1 MRRVSRKSLKLLSRF
16 RGLVLIAIL
25 VVTSVVVLA
34 ISEVSVL
41 GFNRGGDGLLGL
53 TLGLDL
59 EGGTHL
65 VYEVVPEDGRE
76 PTREDMEGVRNIID
90 KRVNEFGVS
99 EASVQLLGGG
109 VDSVANKVLV
119 QIPGQSGASITLI
132 FGADTVS
139 PETLEAFFHNE
150 LGRPDASVKQNDN
163 GSLTVQLDDIQ
174 SEILDAAGNVVSPD
188 EADAWRDA
196 VIAQYPV
203 ALQIGYILPQVDPP
217 VIGDDTAIDPVP
229 TEDVETL
236 PTLADVEGAFAS
248 VGRSD
253 VDVDEVDGA
262 EGLFSVLMY
271 GLDITSTDED
281 GNPILG
287 EDQRIRNALREI
299 GTIQFT
305 SSQGTLTQWIKGGG
319 VQGAKAVIGS
329 TAQLEFRYRECG
341 DALAPSSDIP
351 WPPDGLSA
359 AEWDSERCTNPAY
372 FTETA
377 TEIDPADLD
386 DAFPEIS
393 GGVIPRPIVT
403 LVFNDKGADAFFE
416 VTDRVS
422 RQGDRLAI
430 YLDNEELVAPGVS
443 DGGISGGRAIIE
455 GGSFTTERVRT
466 IAIQLRSG
474 ALPVEL
480 ELIQER
486 NVDAVLGKD
495 SLQKSLIAGGVG
507 LALILIFM
515 IAYYKVPGLVA
526 AIALVAYTIML
537 LGIFKMIPV
546 TLTLSG
552 AAAVILSL
560 GFAVDANVLIAER
573 TKEEL
578 RSGRSLLAAITAG
591 FDRAWPSI
599 RDGNMSTIIVAIVLF
614 WFGDRFST
622 SVMQGFALTLAI
634 GVLLSMFTA
643 FFASRLLLRLLATTG
658 MGNNPNLFVPVHDQ
672 SDTSDTMAGGNS

>member
-1 MRRVSRKSLKLLSRF
+1 M
-16 RGLVLIAIL
+16 
-25 VVTSVVVLA
+25 A

-41 GFNRGGDGLLGL
+41 GLTRGGDSPLGL

-65 VYEVVPEDGRE
+65 VYSVVPEDGRE

-90 KRVNEFGVS
+90 KRINEFGVS

-109 VDSVANKVLV
+109 VDSVADKVLV
-119 QIPGQSGASITLI
+119 QIPGQTGAAITLN

-139 PETLEAFFHNE
+139 PETMEEFFHND
-150 LGRPDASVKQNDN
+150 LGRSDAEVTQNEN
-163 GSLTVQLDDIQ
+163 GSLVVQLD
-174 SEILDAAGNVVSPD
+174 EIKGEVLDAVGNVVSPN
-188 EADAWRDA
+188 ESDAWREA
-196 VIAQYPV
+196 IIAQYPV
-203 ALQIGYILPQVDPP
+203 ALQVGYILPQIAPP
-217 VIGDDTAIDPVP
+217 VIGDDTAVDAVP
-229 TEDVETL
+229 TEDVVTL
-236 PTLADVEGAFAS
+236 PTLEEVKGAFAS
-248 VGRSD
+248 IGRSD
-253 VDVDEVDGA
+253 ADVAQVDGA
-262 EGLFSVLMY
+262 EGLFSILMY
-271 GLDITSTDED
+271 GLDISSTDED
-281 GNPILG
+281 GNLIQAEDKRIL
-287 EDQRIRNALREI
+287 DALREL
-299 GTIQFT
+299 GDIQFT
-305 SSQGTLTQWIKGGG
+305 SSQGTLTQWTLGGG
-319 VQGAKAVIGS
+319 VQEAKSLIQN
-329 TAQLEFRYRECG
+329 TAQLDFRYRECG
-341 DALAPSSDIP
+341 DVLAPSDDIP
-351 WPPDGLSA
+351 WPPDGLSLD
-359 AEWDSERCTNPAY
+359 EWAIERCSNPAY
-372 FTETA
+372 FSETA
-377 TEIDPADLD
+377 TEINAADLD
-386 DAFPEIS
+386 DAFPS
-393 GGVIPRPIVT
+393 VSQGAIPRPIVT
-403 LVFNDKGADAFFE
+403 LVFNEDGGDAFFKA
-416 VTDRVS
+416 TDRVA
-422 RQGDRLAI
+422 RQNDRLAI
-430 YLDNEELVAPGVS
+430 YLDGVELVAPS
-443 DGGISGGRAIIE
+443 AQAGITGGRAIIE
-455 GGSFTTERVRT
+455 GGDFTSESVRT

-480 ELIQER
+480 ELVQER

-495 SLQKSLIAGGVG
+495 SLQKSLIAGGIG
-507 LALILIFM
+507 LILLLIFM
-515 IAYYKVPGLVA
+515 IAYYKIPGLVA

-643 FFASRLLLRLLATTG
+643 FFASRLLLRLLASTSL
-658 MGNNPNLFVPVHDQ
+658 GNKPNLFVPVRDK
-672 SDTSDTMAGGNS
+672 SDSATGGNS

>member
-1 MRRVSRKSLKLLSRF
+1 MV
-16 RGLVLIAIL
+16 I
-25 VVTSVVVLA
+25 TSVVVLA

-41 GFNRGGDGLLGL
+41 GLTRGGASPLGL

-65 VYEVVPEDGRE
+65 VYQVVPEDGRE

-119 QIPGQSGASITLI
+119 QIPGQTGASITLN

-139 PETLEAFFHNE
+139 AAMLETFFQNE
-150 LGRPDASVKQNDN
+150 LARPDASVRQNEN
-163 GSLTVQLDDIQ
+163 GSLTVQLDEIQ
-174 SEILDAAGNVVSPD
+174 PEVLDAAGNVVTPD
-188 EADAWRDA
+188 EADAWREEI
-196 VIAQYPV
+196 IAQYPV
-203 ALQIGYILPQVDPP
+203 ALQVGYILPQVDPP
-217 VIGDDTAIDPVP
+217 VIGDDTAIDPVS
-229 TEDVETL
+229 TEDIETL
-236 PTLADVEGAFAS
+236 PTLEEVEAAFAS
-248 VGRSD
+248 IGRSD
-253 VDVDEVDGA
+253 ADVDAVESA

-271 GLDITSTDED
+271 GLDVSTTDDD

-287 EDQRIRNALREI
+287 EDQRILGALREL
-299 GTIQFT
+299 GTIQFS
-305 SSQGTLTQWIKGGG
+305 SSQGTLTQWIVGGG
-319 VQGAKAVIGS
+319 VQEAKAVIGS
-329 TAQLEFRYRECG
+329 TAKLEFRYRECG
-341 DALAPSSDIP
+341 DTVAPSSDIP
-351 WPPDGLSA
+351 WPPDGLSVDQ
-359 AEWDSERCTNPAY
+359 WVLERCTNPAY

-386 DAFPEIS
+386 DAFPEVS
-393 GGVIPRPIVT
+393 QGTIPRPIVT
-403 LVFNDKGADAFFE
+403 LVFNDAGADAFFE

-443 DGGISGGRAIIE
+443 NGGISGGRAIIE

-507 LALILIFM
+507 LVLVLIFM

-643 FFASRLLLRLLATTG
+643 FFASRLLLRLFATTG
-658 MGNNPNLFVPVHDQ
+658 LGSNPSLFVPVRDQ
-672 SDTSDTMAGGNS
+672 GDTSDSVAGGNS

>member
-1 MRRVSRKSLKLLSRF
+1 MV
-16 RGLVLIAIL
+16 I
-25 VVTSVVVLA
+25 TSVVVLA

-41 GFNRGGDGLLGL
+41 GFTRGGDSPLGL

-119 QIPGQSGASITLI
+119 QIPGQTGASITLN

-139 PETLEAFFHNE
+139 AAMLETFFQNE
-150 LGRPDASVKQNDN
+150 LARPDASVRQNEN
-163 GSLTVQLDDIQ
+163 GSLTVQLDEIQ
-174 SEILDAAGNVVSPD
+174 PEVLDAAGNVVTPN
-188 EADAWRDA
+188 EADAWREGI
-196 VIAQYPV
+196 IAQYPV
-203 ALQIGYILPQVDPP
+203 ALQVGYILPQVDPP
-217 VIGDDTAIDPVP
+217 VIGDDTAIDPVS
-229 TEDVETL
+229 TEDIETL
-236 PTLADVEGAFAS
+236 PTLEEVEAAFAS
-248 VGRSD
+248 IGRSD
-253 VDVDEVDGA
+253 ADVDAVESA

-271 GLDITSTDED
+271 GLDVSTTDDD

-287 EDQRIRNALREI
+287 EDQRILGALREL
-299 GTIQFT
+299 GTIQFS
-305 SSQGTLTQWIKGGG
+305 SSQGTLTQWIVGGG
-319 VQGAKAVIGS
+319 VQEAKAVIGS
-329 TAQLEFRYRECG
+329 TAKLEFRYRECG
-341 DALAPSSDIP
+341 DTVAPSSDIP
-351 WPPDGLSA
+351 WPPDGLSVDQ
-359 AEWDSERCTNPAY
+359 WVLERCTNPAY

-386 DAFPEIS
+386 DAFPEVS
-393 GGVIPRPIVT
+393 QGTIPRPIVT
-403 LVFNDKGADAFFE
+403 LVFNDAGADAFFE

-443 DGGISGGRAIIE
+443 NGGISGGRAIIE

-507 LALILIFM
+507 LVLVLIFM

-643 FFASRLLLRLLATTG
+643 FFASRLLLRLFATTG
-658 MGNNPNLFVPVHDQ
+658 LGSNPSLFVPVRDQ
-672 SDTSDTMAGGNS
+672 GDTSDSVAGGNS

>member
-1 MRRVSRKSLKLLSRF
+1 MSRF
-16 RGLVLIAIL
+16 RGLILVAIL
-25 VVTSVVVLA
+25 VVISVVVLA

-41 GFNRGGDGLLGL
+41 GFTRGGDSPLGL

-65 VYEVVPEDGRE
+65 VYKVVPEDGRD

-90 KRVNEFGVS
+90 RRVNEFGVS

-109 VDSVANKVLV
+109 VDSVADRVLV
-119 QIPGQSGASITLI
+119 QIPGQTGSAITLN
-132 FGADTVS
+132 FGADTVL

-150 LGRPDASVKQNDN
+150 LGRTDATVKQNEN
-163 GSLTVQLDDIQ
+163 LTLTVQLDDIRT
-174 SEILDAAGNVVSPD
+174 EVVDQEGFVITPS
-188 EADAWRDA
+188 EADEWRDA
-196 VIAQYPV
+196 IIDHSPI
-203 ALQIGYILPQVDPP
+203 ALQVGYILPQVDPP
-217 VIGDDTAIDPVP
+217 IVGEDSGVDVTPIDDA
-229 TEDVETL
+229 ETL
-236 PTLADVEGAFAS
+236 PTLAEVEAAFAS

-253 VDVDEVDGA
+253 ADIDEVTAA
-262 EGLFSVLMY
+262 EGLFSILMY
-271 GLDITSTDED
+271 GLDINSTDDD

-287 EDQRIRNALREI
+287 EDQRIFAALRDI
-299 GTIQFT
+299 GTVQFA
-305 SSQGTLTQWIKGGG
+305 SMQGVLTQWTLGGG
-319 VQGAKAVIGS
+319 VQEAKNVIGT

-341 DALAPSSDIP
+341 DELPASAGIP
-351 WPPDGLSA
+351 WPPNGLTPE
-359 AEWDSERCTNPAY
+359 EWATERCSNPAY
-372 FTETA
+372 FTESA
-377 TEIDPADLD
+377 TEIDAADLD
-386 DAFPEIS
+386 DAFPSVSQGAIAS
-393 GGVIPRPIVT
+393 PIVT
-403 LVFNDKGADAFFE
+403 LVFNDEGGQAFFD
-416 VTDRVS
+416 VTSRVS
-422 RQGDRLAI
+422 ARGDRLAI
-430 YLDNEELVAPGVS
+430 YLDNTELVAPGVS
-443 DGGISGGRAIIE
+443 QGGIAGGRAIIE
-455 GGSFTTERVRT
+455 GGDFTSESVRT

-474 ALPVEL
+474 ALPVGL

-507 LALILIFM
+507 MILLLIFM
-515 IAYYKVPGLVA
+515 IAYYKIPGLVA
-526 AIALVAYTIML
+526 SIALIAYAIML
-537 LGIFKMIPV
+537 LGIFKMVPV

-591 FDRAWPSI
+591 FERAWPSI
-599 RDGNMSTIIVAIVLF
+599 RDGNMSTIIVAVVLF

-643 FFASRLLLRLLATTG
+643 FFASRLLLRLIASTSIG
-658 MGNNPNLFVPVHDQ
+658 DRPNLFVPVRDQ
-672 SDTSDTMAGGNS
+672 NQPSDPATGGNS

>member
-1 MRRVSRKSLKLLSRF
+1 
-16 RGLVLIAIL
+16 
-25 VVTSVVVLA
+25 
-34 ISEVSVL
+34 
-41 GFNRGGDGLLGL
+41 
-53 TLGLDL
+53 
-59 EGGTHL
+59 HL
-65 VYEVVPEDGRE
+65 VYQVVPEDGRE

-119 QIPGQSGASITLI
+119 QIPGQTGASITLN

-139 PETLEAFFHNE
+139 AAMLETFFQNE
-150 LGRPDASVKQNDN
+150 LARPDASVRQNEN
-163 GSLTVQLDDIQ
+163 GSLTVQLDEIQ
-174 SEILDAAGNVVSPD
+174 PEVLDAAGNVVTPN
-188 EADAWRDA
+188 EADAWREGI
-196 VIAQYPV
+196 IAQYPV
-203 ALQIGYILPQVDPP
+203 ALQVGYILPQVDPP
-217 VIGDDTAIDPVP
+217 VIGDDTAIDPVS
-229 TEDVETL
+229 TEDIETL
-236 PTLADVEGAFAS
+236 PTLEEVEAAFAS
-248 VGRSD
+248 IGRSD
-253 VDVDEVDGA
+253 ADVDAVESA

-271 GLDITSTDED
+271 GLDVSTTDDD

-287 EDQRIRNALREI
+287 EDQRILGALREL
-299 GTIQFT
+299 GTIQFS
-305 SSQGTLTQWIKGGG
+305 SSQGTLTQWIVGGG
-319 VQGAKAVIGS
+319 VQEAKAVIGS
-329 TAQLEFRYRECG
+329 TAKLEFRYRECG
-341 DALAPSSDIP
+341 DTVAPSSDIP
-351 WPPDGLSA
+351 WPPDGLSVDQ
-359 AEWDSERCTNPAY
+359 WVLERCTNPAY

-386 DAFPEIS
+386 DAFPEVS
-393 GGVIPRPIVT
+393 QGTIPRPIVT
-403 LVFNDKGADAFFE
+403 LVFNDAGADAFFE

-443 DGGISGGRAIIE
+443 NGGISGGRAIIE

-507 LALILIFM
+507 LVLVLIFM

-643 FFASRLLLRLLATTG
+643 FFASRLLLRLFATTG
-658 MGNNPNLFVPVHDQ
+658 LGSNPSLFVPVRDQ
-672 SDTSDTMAGGNS
+672 GDTSDSVAGGNS

>member
-1 MRRVSRKSLKLLSRF
+1 MSRF
-16 RGLVLIAIL
+16 RGLVLVAIL
-25 VVTSVVVLA
+25 VVISVVVLA

-41 GFNRGGDGLLGL
+41 GFTRGGDSPLGL

-65 VYEVVPEDGRE
+65 VYKVVPEDGRD

-90 KRVNEFGVS
+90 RRVNEFGVS

-109 VDSVANKVLV
+109 VDSVADRVLV
-119 QIPGQSGASITLI
+119 QIPGQTGSAITLN
-132 FGADTVS
+132 FGADTVL

-150 LGRPDASVKQNDN
+150 LGRTDATVKQNEN
-163 GSLTVQLDDIQ
+163 LTLTVQLDDIRT
-174 SEILDAAGNVVSPD
+174 EVVDQEGFVITPS
-188 EADAWRDA
+188 EADEWRDA
-196 VIAQYPV
+196 IIDHYPI
-203 ALQIGYILPQVDPP
+203 ALQVGYILPQVDPP
-217 VIGDDTAIDPVP
+217 IVGEDSGVDVTPIDDA
-229 TEDVETL
+229 ETL
-236 PTLADVEGAFAS
+236 PTLAEVEAAFAS

-253 VDVDEVDGA
+253 ADIDEVTAA
-262 EGLFSVLMY
+262 EGLFSILMY
-271 GLDITSTDED
+271 GLDINSTDDD

-287 EDQRIRNALREI
+287 EDQRIFAALRDI
-299 GTIQFT
+299 GTVQFA
-305 SSQGTLTQWIKGGG
+305 SMQGVLTQWTLGGG
-319 VQGAKAVIGS
+319 VQEAKNVIGT

-341 DALAPSSDIP
+341 DELPASAGIP
-351 WPPDGLSA
+351 WPPNGLTPE
-359 AEWDSERCTNPAY
+359 EWATERCSNPAY
-372 FTETA
+372 FTESA
-377 TEIDPADLD
+377 TEIDAADLD
-386 DAFPEIS
+386 DAFPSVSQGAIAS
-393 GGVIPRPIVT
+393 PIVT
-403 LVFNDKGADAFFE
+403 LVFNDEGGQAFFD
-416 VTDRVS
+416 VTSRVS
-422 RQGDRLAI
+422 ARGDRLAI
-430 YLDNEELVAPGVS
+430 YLDNTELVAPGVS
-443 DGGISGGRAIIE
+443 QGGIAGGRAIIE
-455 GGSFTTERVRT
+455 GGDFTSESVRT

-474 ALPVEL
+474 ALPVGL

-507 LALILIFM
+507 MILLLIFM
-515 IAYYKVPGLVA
+515 IAYYKIPGLVA
-526 AIALVAYTIML
+526 SIALIAYAIML
-537 LGIFKMIPV
+537 LGIFKMVPV

-591 FDRAWPSI
+591 FERAWPSI
-599 RDGNMSTIIVAIVLF
+599 RDGNMSTIIVAVVLF

-643 FFASRLLLRLLATTG
+643 FFASRLLLRLIALTSIG
-658 MGNNPNLFVPVHDQ
+658 DRPNLFVPVRDQ
-672 SDTSDTMAGGNS
+672 NQPSDPATGGNS

>member
-1 MRRVSRKSLKLLSRF
+1 MSRF
-16 RGLVLIAIL
+16 RGLILVAIL
-25 VVTSVVVLA
+25 VVISVVVLA

-41 GFNRGGDGLLGL
+41 GFTRGGDSPLGL

-65 VYEVVPEDGRE
+65 VYKVVPEDGRD

-90 KRVNEFGVS
+90 RRVNEFGVS

-109 VDSVANKVLV
+109 VDSVADRVLV
-119 QIPGQSGASITLI
+119 QIPGQTGSAITLN
-132 FGADTVS
+132 FGADTVL

-150 LGRPDASVKQNDN
+150 LGRTDATVKQNEN
-163 GSLTVQLDDIQ
+163 LTLTVQLDDIRT
-174 SEILDAAGNVVSPD
+174 EVVDQEGFVITPS
-188 EADAWRDA
+188 EADEWRDA
-196 VIAQYPV
+196 IIDHYPI
-203 ALQIGYILPQVDPP
+203 ALQVGYILPQVDPP
-217 VIGDDTAIDPVP
+217 IVGEDSGVDVTPIDDA
-229 TEDVETL
+229 ETL
-236 PTLADVEGAFAS
+236 PTLAEVEAAFAS

-253 VDVDEVDGA
+253 ADIDEVTAA
-262 EGLFSVLMY
+262 EGLFSILMY
-271 GLDITSTDED
+271 GLDINSTDDD

-287 EDQRIRNALREI
+287 EDQRIFAALRDI
-299 GTIQFT
+299 GTVQFA
-305 SSQGTLTQWIKGGG
+305 SMQGVLTQWTLGGG
-319 VQGAKAVIGS
+319 VQEAKNVIGT

-341 DALAPSSDIP
+341 DELPASAGIP
-351 WPPDGLSA
+351 WPPNGLTPE
-359 AEWDSERCTNPAY
+359 EWATERCSNPAY
-372 FTETA
+372 FTESA
-377 TEIDPADLD
+377 TEIDAADLD
-386 DAFPEIS
+386 DAFPSVSQGAIAS
-393 GGVIPRPIVT
+393 PIVT
-403 LVFNDKGADAFFE
+403 LVFNDEGGQAFFD
-416 VTDRVS
+416 VTSRVS
-422 RQGDRLAI
+422 ARGDRLAI
-430 YLDNEELVAPGVS
+430 YLDNTELVAPGVS
-443 DGGISGGRAIIE
+443 QGGIAGGRAIIE
-455 GGSFTTERVRT
+455 GGDFTSESVRT

-474 ALPVEL
+474 ALPVGL

-507 LALILIFM
+507 MILLLIFM
-515 IAYYKVPGLVA
+515 IAYYKIPGLVA
-526 AIALVAYTIML
+526 SIALIAYAIML
-537 LGIFKMIPV
+537 LGIFKMVPV

-591 FDRAWPSI
+591 FERAWPSI
-599 RDGNMSTIIVAIVLF
+599 RDGNMSTIIVAVVLF

-643 FFASRLLLRLLATTG
+643 FFASRLLLRLIALTSIG
-658 MGNNPNLFVPVHDQ
+658 DRPNLFVPVRDQ
-672 SDTSDTMAGGNS
+672 NQPSDPATGGNS

>member
-1 MRRVSRKSLKLLSRF
+1 MSRF
-16 RGLVLIAIL
+16 RGLILVAIL
-25 VVTSVVVLA
+25 VVISVVVLA

-41 GFNRGGDGLLGL
+41 GFTRGGDSPLGL

-65 VYEVVPEDGRE
+65 VYKVVPEDGRD

-90 KRVNEFGVS
+90 RRVNEFGVS

-109 VDSVANKVLV
+109 VDSVADRVLV
-119 QIPGQSGASITLI
+119 QIPGQTGSAITLN
-132 FGADTVS
+132 FGADTVL

-150 LGRPDASVKQNDN
+150 LGRTDAKVKQNEN
-163 GSLTVQLDDIQ
+163 LTLTVQLDDIRT
-174 SEILDAAGNVVSPD
+174 EVVDQEGFVITPS
-188 EADAWRDA
+188 EADEWRDA
-196 VIAQYPV
+196 IIDHYPI
-203 ALQIGYILPQVDPP
+203 ALQVGYILPQVDPP
-217 VIGDDTAIDPVP
+217 IVGEDSGVDVTPIDDA
-229 TEDVETL
+229 ETL
-236 PTLADVEGAFAS
+236 PTLAEVEAAFAS

-253 VDVDEVDGA
+253 ADIDEVTAA
-262 EGLFSVLMY
+262 EGLFSILMY
-271 GLDITSTDED
+271 GLDINSTDDD

-287 EDQRIRNALREI
+287 EDQRIFAALRDI
-299 GTIQFT
+299 GTVQFA
-305 SSQGTLTQWIKGGG
+305 SMQGVLTQWTLGGG
-319 VQGAKAVIGS
+319 VQEAKNVIGT

-341 DALAPSSDIP
+341 DELPASAGIP
-351 WPPDGLSA
+351 WPPNGLTPE
-359 AEWDSERCTNPAY
+359 EWATERCSNPAY
-372 FTETA
+372 FTESA
-377 TEIDPADLD
+377 TEIDAADLD
-386 DAFPEIS
+386 DAFPSVSQGAIAS
-393 GGVIPRPIVT
+393 PIVT
-403 LVFNDKGADAFFE
+403 LVFNDEGGQAFFD
-416 VTDRVS
+416 VTSRVS
-422 RQGDRLAI
+422 ARGDRLAI
-430 YLDNEELVAPGVS
+430 YLDNTELVAPGVS
-443 DGGISGGRAIIE
+443 QGGIAGGRAIIE
-455 GGSFTTERVRT
+455 GGDFTSESVRT

-474 ALPVEL
+474 ALPVGL

-507 LALILIFM
+507 MILLLIFM
-515 IAYYKVPGLVA
+515 IAYYKIPGLVA
-526 AIALVAYTIML
+526 SIALIAYAIML
-537 LGIFKMIPV
+537 LGIFKMVPV

-591 FDRAWPSI
+591 FERAWPSI
-599 RDGNMSTIIVAIVLF
+599 RDGNMSTIIVAVVLF

-643 FFASRLLLRLLATTG
+643 FFASRLLLRLIALTSIG
-658 MGNNPNLFVPVHDQ
+658 DRPNLFVPVRDQ
-672 SDTSDTMAGGNS
+672 NQPSDPATGGNS

>member
-1 MRRVSRKSLKLLSRF
+1 LSRF
-16 RGLVLIAIL
+16 RGLILVAIL
-25 VVTSVVVLA
+25 VVISVVVLA

-41 GFNRGGDGLLGL
+41 GFTRGGDSPLGL

-65 VYEVVPEDGRE
+65 VYKVVPEDGRD

-90 KRVNEFGVS
+90 RRVNEFGVS

-109 VDSVANKVLV
+109 VDSVADRVLV
-119 QIPGQSGASITLI
+119 QIPGQTGSAITLN
-132 FGADTVS
+132 FGADTVL

-150 LGRPDASVKQNDN
+150 LGRTDATVKQNEN
-163 GSLTVQLDDIQ
+163 LTLTVQLDDIRT
-174 SEILDAAGNVVSPD
+174 EVVDQEGFVITPS
-188 EADAWRDA
+188 EADEWRDA
-196 VIAQYPV
+196 IIDHSPI
-203 ALQIGYILPQVDPP
+203 ALQVGYILPQVDPP
-217 VIGDDTAIDPVP
+217 IVGEDSGVDVTPIDDA
-229 TEDVETL
+229 ETL
-236 PTLADVEGAFAS
+236 PTLAEVEAAFAS

-253 VDVDEVDGA
+253 ADIDEVTAA
-262 EGLFSVLMY
+262 EGLFSILMY
-271 GLDITSTDED
+271 GLDINSTDDD

-287 EDQRIRNALREI
+287 EDQRIFAALRDI
-299 GTIQFT
+299 GTVQFA
-305 SSQGTLTQWIKGGG
+305 SMQGVLTQWTLGGG
-319 VQGAKAVIGS
+319 VQEAKNVIGT

-341 DALAPSSDIP
+341 DELPASAGIP
-351 WPPDGLSA
+351 WPPNGLTPE
-359 AEWDSERCTNPAY
+359 EWATERCSNPAY
-372 FTETA
+372 FTESA
-377 TEIDPADLD
+377 TEIDAADLD
-386 DAFPEIS
+386 DAFPSVSQGAIAS
-393 GGVIPRPIVT
+393 PIVT
-403 LVFNDKGADAFFE
+403 LVFNDEGGQAFFD
-416 VTDRVS
+416 VTSRVS
-422 RQGDRLAI
+422 ARGDRLAI
-430 YLDNEELVAPGVS
+430 YLDNTELVAPGVS
-443 DGGISGGRAIIE
+443 QGGIAGGRAIIE
-455 GGSFTTERVRT
+455 GGDFTSESVRT

-474 ALPVEL
+474 ALPVGL

-507 LALILIFM
+507 MILLLIFM
-515 IAYYKVPGLVA
+515 IAYYKIPGLVA
-526 AIALVAYTIML
+526 SIALIAYAIML
-537 LGIFKMIPV
+537 LGIFKMVPV

-591 FDRAWPSI
+591 FERAWPSI
-599 RDGNMSTIIVAIVLF
+599 RDGNMSTIIVAVVLF

-643 FFASRLLLRLLATTG
+643 FFASRLLLRLIALTSIG
-658 MGNNPNLFVPVHDQ
+658 DRPNLFVPVRDQ
-672 SDTSDTMAGGNS
+672 NQPSDPATGGNS

>member
-1 MRRVSRKSLKLLSRF
+1 
-16 RGLVLIAIL
+16 
-25 VVTSVVVLA
+25 LA

-41 GFNRGGDGLLGL
+41 GFTRGGDSPLGL

-65 VYEVVPEDGRE
+65 VYKVVPEDGRD

-90 KRVNEFGVS
+90 RRVNEFGVS

-109 VDSVANKVLV
+109 VDSVADRVLV
-119 QIPGQSGASITLI
+119 QIPGQTGSAITLN
-132 FGADTVS
+132 FGADTVL

-150 LGRPDASVKQNDN
+150 LGRTDATVKQNEN
-163 GSLTVQLDDIQ
+163 LTLTVQLDDIRT
-174 SEILDAAGNVVSPD
+174 EVVDQEGFVITPS
-188 EADAWRDA
+188 EADEWRDA
-196 VIAQYPV
+196 IIDHYPI
-203 ALQIGYILPQVDPP
+203 ALQVGYILPQVDPP
-217 VIGDDTAIDPVP
+217 IVGEDSGVDVTPIDDA
-229 TEDVETL
+229 ETL
-236 PTLADVEGAFAS
+236 PTLAEVEAAFAS

-253 VDVDEVDGA
+253 ADIDEVTAA
-262 EGLFSVLMY
+262 EGLFSILMY
-271 GLDITSTDED
+271 GLDINSTDDD

-287 EDQRIRNALREI
+287 EDQRIFAALRDI
-299 GTIQFT
+299 GTVQFA
-305 SSQGTLTQWIKGGG
+305 SMQGVLTQWTLGGG
-319 VQGAKAVIGS
+319 VQEAKNVIGT

-341 DALAPSSDIP
+341 DELPASAGIP
-351 WPPDGLSA
+351 WPPNGLTPE
-359 AEWDSERCTNPAY
+359 EWATERCSNPAY
-372 FTETA
+372 FTESA
-377 TEIDPADLD
+377 TEIDAADLD
-386 DAFPEIS
+386 DAFPSVSQGAIAS
-393 GGVIPRPIVT
+393 PIVT
-403 LVFNDKGADAFFE
+403 LVFNDEGGQAFFD
-416 VTDRVS
+416 VTSRVS
-422 RQGDRLAI
+422 ARGDRLAI
-430 YLDNEELVAPGVS
+430 YLDNTELVAPGVS
-443 DGGISGGRAIIE
+443 QGGIAGGRAIIE
-455 GGSFTTERVRT
+455 GGDFTSESVRT

-474 ALPVEL
+474 ALPVGL

-507 LALILIFM
+507 MILLLIFM
-515 IAYYKVPGLVA
+515 IAYYKIPGLVA
-526 AIALVAYTIML
+526 SIALIAYAIML
-537 LGIFKMIPV
+537 LGIFKMVPV

-591 FDRAWPSI
+591 FERAWPSI
-599 RDGNMSTIIVAIVLF
+599 RDGNMSTIIVAVVLF

-643 FFASRLLLRLLATTG
+643 FFASRLLLRLIALTSIG
-658 MGNNPNLFVPVHDQ
+658 DRPNLFVPVRDQ
-672 SDTSDTMAGGNS
+672 NQPSDPATGGNS